1 MMPMLNLQRVA
12 MFVAVVE
19 SGSFTAA
26 AASLGQTKA
35 AVSFSLRQLEA
46 ELGVSLLL
54 RTTRRLA
61 LTAAGD
67 TFYRRSVTLLQDAQG
82 MLDDV
87 QRDHRGLTGELH
99 ITSTPEYGVQM
110 IIPALT
116 AFQRRHP
123 DLRIRHVASTATDD
137 LISGRFDVAIRL
149 GRLADSTHR
158 AALLDRFAILPVASP
173 EWLNHHPVD
182 SLSALA
188 QADWIVHNR
197 LTDPLRWQ
205 LSGPDGQRVAFEIT
219 RPVRFSAD
227 SAAALMAFALQG
239 NGVALLPAWLVS
251 EAIERG
257 SLCHLLPDYAFP
269 MQGIYAVY
277 PDTRHVAEK
286 VRGFID
292 FLRQRIALSAG
303 QGS

>member
-1 MMPMLNLQRVA
+1 
-12 MFVAVVE
+12 
-19 SGSFTAA
+19 
-26 AASLGQTKA
+26 
-35 AVSFSLRQLEA
+35 VSFSLRQLEA

-205 LSGPDGQRVAFEIT
+205 LSGPDGQRVPFEIT